1 MCLPAINQG
10 RQFTTTRS
18 NKLVILK
25 ETVEMA
31 LVVVL
36 DACVLF
42 PASLRDTLL
51 RAAQADLYRV
61 HLTDDILEEVCRN
74 LIKAGM
80 PQDKAQR
87 LFSTIR
93 DQFDDAF
100 IVHHKPLIES
110 MPTNE
115 KDKHVLAT
123 AVACKANVIVTQNL
137 KDFPPNLLAPF
148 EVEAQSPDRFL
159 AHLFQID
166 RELIMQILIKQA
178 EDLHN
183 PPVTVPE
190 VLATL
195 EQHAP
200 VFVNLVRREFGYQ
213 KDTGYKGIVRES
225 PFSFSTSTS
234 S

>member
-10 RQFTTTRS
+10 RQFTTTR
-18 NKLVILK
+18 NNNLVILK
-25 ETVEMA
+25 GTVEMA

-61 HLTDDILEEVCRN
+61 HLTDGILEEVRRN
-74 LIKAGM
+74 LIKKGM

-100 IVHHKPLIES
+100 IIHHEPLIES

-115 KDKHVLAT
+115 KDRHVLAA
-123 AVACKANVIVTQNL
+123 AVACRANIIVTQNL
-137 KDFPPNLLAPF
+137 KDFPSNLLAPF

-159 AHLFQID
+159 VHLFQID
-166 RELIMQILIKQA
+166 RELITYRSLIFTGVQK
-178 EDLHN
+178 N
-183 PPVTVPE
+183 PHKVSY
-190 VLATL
+190 
-195 EQHAP
+195 
-200 VFVNLVRREFGYQ
+200 R
-213 KDTGYKGIVRES
+213 
-225 PFSFSTSTS
+225 
-234 S
+234 

>member
-1 MCLPAINQG
+1 
-10 RQFTTTRS
+10 
-18 NKLVILK
+18 
-25 ETVEMA
+25 MA
-31 LVVVL
+31 LVAVL

-61 HLTDDILEEVCRN
+61 HLTDDILEEVHRN
-74 LIKAGM
+74 LVKKTL

-87 LFSTIR
+87 LISRIR
-93 DQFDDAF
+93 EQFEDAF
-100 IVHHKPLIES
+100 ITHHRPLIES

-115 KDKHVLAT
+115 KDRHVLAA
-123 AVACKANVIVTQNL
+123 AVACRANIIVTQNL

-159 AHLFQID
+159 VRLFHIN

-178 EDLHN
+178 GKLHN
-183 PPVTVPE
+183 PSMTVPE

-195 EQHAP
+195 ERHAP
-200 VFVNLVRREFGYQ
+200 VFVNLVRNEFGYQ
-213 KDTGYKGIVRES
+213 KDTGYRGIIRES